1 MGDEIWQRLLRAE
14 QEMEVEVKDV
24 VSEANA
30 LHAGWGQSVFQSA
43 NEMVQNKMMKER
55 LDAVRGTV
63 ETEKLKWEAKREI
76 SRREIE
82 GDVPAPAERVVVK
95 EKAAVPANKA
105 ASSDEDAVL
114 VETPAAV
121 EEGGG
126 KGKKKKKGKH

>member
-1 MGDEIWQRLLRAE
+1 
-14 QEMEVEVKDV
+14 MEVEVKDV

-43 NEMVQNKMMKER
+43 NEMVQNKMMKEK
-55 LDAVRGTV
+55 LEAVRGTV
-63 ETEKLKWEAKREI
+63 EIEKRNWEARREM

-82 GDVPAPAERVVVK
+82 GEVPAPAERVVAK

-114 VETPAAV
+114 VETPVAV

-126 KGKKKKKGKH
+126 KGKKKKGKK